1 MRLDYTYVFQILN
14 FVILFLLLRRYLFG
28 PVKAYLDRREQHIRT
43 LIASA
48 EEDRKAASKLK
59 DDLEREISRAR
70 DEARDIVARSRRDA
84 DAFRAEARELAAK
97 DASLILARAREE
109 LAREKEKA
117 IRDIRKEAVD
127 LSLIAA
133 SRVLRESIDGE
144 TSRRIASQAIQEIV
158 GAKVGGN
165 VS

>member
-1 MRLDYTYVFQILN
+1 MRIDYTYFFQILN
-14 FVILFLLLRRYLFG
+14 FVILFLLLRRYFFG
-28 PVKAYLDRREQHIRT
+28 PVKAYLDRREEHVRT

-59 DDLEREISRAR
+59 DDLEREISRAQ
-70 DEARDIVARSRRDA
+70 DEARDIVARARRDA
-84 DAFRAEARELAAK
+84 DAFRAEARDLAAK
-97 DASLILARAREE
+97 DASRLLARAREE

-117 IRDIRKEAVD
+117 ICDIRKEAVD

-133 SRVLRESIDGE
+133 SRVLRESIDDE
-144 TSRRIASQAIQEIV
+144 ASRRIAFQAIQEIV
-158 GAKVGGN
+158 GVGVGGN

>member
-14 FVILFLLLRRYLFG
+14 FVILFLLLRRYFFG

-70 DEARDIVARSRRDA
+70 DEARDIVARARRDA
-84 DAFRAEARELAAK
+84 DAFRAEARDLAAK

-144 TSRRIASQAIQEIV
+144 ASRRIASQAIQEIV
-158 GAKVGGN
+158 GVGVGGN

>member
-14 FVILFLLLRRYLFG
+14 FVILFLLLRRYFFG

-48 EEDRKAASKLK
+48 GEDRKAASKLK

-70 DEARDIVARSRRDA
+70 DEARDIVARARRDA
-84 DAFRAEARELAAK
+84 DAFRAEARDLAAK

-144 TSRRIASQAIQEIV
+144 ASRRIASQAIQEIV
-158 GAKVGGN
+158 GAKVGGS

>member
-14 FVILFLLLRRYLFG
+14 FVILFLLLRRYFFG

-70 DEARDIVARSRRDA
+70 DEARDIVARARRDA
-84 DAFRAEARELAAK
+84 DAFRAEARDLAAK

-144 TSRRIASQAIQEIV
+144 ASRRIASQAIQEIV
-158 GAKVGGN
+158 GAKVGGS